1 MTIHY
6 TKTRLLY
13 FTLLYLGVQ
22 QLKTLNN
29 QKSKNQR
36 YCAMRH
42 VEQSTSWKII
52 RHQGL
57 TIYQQ
62 KCWKQANRSYSVK
75 VDHWQNL
82 GEWLLATRL
91 GNLRI
96 DHHTKSF
103 RNCRLCEKH
112 RTISLISHAAKVTWE
127 IIRMCIKYYLEQHIA
142 DERFGF
148 VSGKGTT
155 EAIMTLRN
163 VIEKSVKRQKSMRNH
178 LTPWIMI
185 PCGQHYFGVPPHLI
199 WLLKRLYDETER
211 VIRVG
216 NDHTA
221 PFSFERGFRQDCG
234 LSPLLF
240 IICGEIMRLVEMALK
255 IEEDVS

>member
-1 MTIHY
+1 
-6 TKTRLLY
+6 
-13 FTLLYLGVQ
+13 
-22 QLKTLNN
+22 
-29 QKSKNQR
+29 
-36 YCAMRH
+36 
-42 VEQSTSWKII
+42 
-52 RHQGL
+52 
-57 TIYQQ
+57 
-62 KCWKQANRSYSVK
+62 
-75 VDHWQNL
+75 
-82 GEWLLATRL
+82 
-91 GNLRI
+91 
-96 DHHTKSF
+96 
-103 RNCRLCEKH
+103 
-112 RTISLISHAAKVTWE
+112 
-127 IIRMCIKYYLEQHIA
+127 MCIKYYLEQHIA

-221 PFSFERGFRQDCG
+221 PLSFERGFRQGCG

-240 IICGEIMRLVEMALK
+240 IICGEKITRLVEIALK